1 MSRGT
6 ARKPGSQ
13 ERNMNNG
20 GDSMIRRRRWVFG
33 GRIRSSP
40 GKAGRTRG
48 LSRICAVKA
57 PGLGDVQIRKPDE
70 AK

>member
-1 MSRGT
+1 
-6 ARKPGSQ
+6 
-13 ERNMNNG
+13 MNNG